1 LRREF
6 RAVRLALKTAIFQ
19 RGISQRETAVL
30 AVMDPSRL
38 SLIVNGWVNPTASER
53 ARLAAVLKQSEEVLF
68 DGGIV
73 ELRSSN

>member
-1 LRREF
+1 V
-6 RAVRLALKTAIFQ
+6 VRLALKTAIFQ
-19 RGISQRETAVL
+19 RQISQRECAVL

-38 SLIVNGWVNPTASER
+38 SLIVNGSVNPTPSER
-53 ARLAAVLKQSEEVLF
+53 ARIAAVLKQPEEILF